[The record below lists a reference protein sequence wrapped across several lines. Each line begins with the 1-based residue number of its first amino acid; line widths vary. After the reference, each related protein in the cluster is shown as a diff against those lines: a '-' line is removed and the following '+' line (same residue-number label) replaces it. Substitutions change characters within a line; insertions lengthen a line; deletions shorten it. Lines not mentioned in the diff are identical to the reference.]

1 MSPGWKV
8 DRLKLEGWQ
17 VGGLRSPH
25 VQIYLSLLIQTTAVL
40 ASAVTNG
47 HLLHARNVLQEAKR
61 GTSPL
66 NNTHILFAQNRDLK
80 LNFCPLVQIGT
91 GRICV
96 SSPHCL
102 CNPPKQPKH
111 IFLRTNLI

>member
-1 MSPGWKV
+1 MPASSNLLVSTSGRKV
-8 DRLKLEGWQ
+8 WYHL
-17 VGGLRSPH
+17 

-66 NNTHILFAQNRDLK
+66 NNTHVLFADKKFSSFSETLLIIEKIYTGCRLHNVYFNVCPQNDPNVQLK
-80 LNFCPLVQIGT
+80 F
-91 GRICV
+91 
-96 SSPHCL
+96 S
-102 CNPPKQPKH
+102 
-111 IFLRTNLI
+111 